1 MAEAAKRR
9 VDPGLLRRLALAAGC
24 AAGVLLLGFGLAS
37 GGRLLEARQAVFPA
51 GTAATGARLQ
61 PAFLEKARQPEAG
74 GSAPRAIDP
83 GQSEGVPRD
92 RVSGW
97 QRLPPRPPLGPS
109 PLAAATPEKAAP
121 VVPAAPD
128 PGLPRRTLL
137 FGLVA
142 TAAVRIEAGGHVI
155 ELEGI
160 RVIDPAEQCEGQG
173 RRSWPCGA
181 VARAAF
187 RAWIR
192 GRAAECTV
200 TPLPLPKPV
209 SSLCELGDKDMAAWL
224 VSRGYAE
231 AAAGGAYEQAGQ
243 EAKAAR
249 RGIFGTGP
257 AAPAPPVAAE
267 GIEEPPSLVQADQ
280 SGEAPPSEMP
290 AGAGPAPQ
298 P

>member
-1 MAEAAKRR
+1 MAGTAERR
-9 VDPGLLRRLALAAGC
+9 DRVGRWRGIVPLGFC
-24 AAGVLLLGFGLAS
+24 AAGVLLLGLALAS
-37 GGRLLEARQAVFPA
+37 GGRLLEARRTVLSAEIS
-51 GTAATGARLQ
+51 TGPRLQ
-61 PAFLEKARQPEAG
+61 SAASGKPEADAA
-74 GSAPRAIDP
+74 APRAIDP
-83 GQSEGVPRD
+83 GNSEVVPRD
-92 RVSGW
+92 RFSGW

-109 PLAAATPEKAAP
+109 QLADLAPKEAAP

-137 FGLVA
+137 FGPVA
-142 TAAVRIEAGGHVI
+142 TAAGRIEVGGHVI

-160 RVIDPAEQCEGQG
+160 RLVGPAQQCEGQNG
-173 RRSWPCGA
+173 RSWPCGM

-187 RAWIR
+187 RAWMR
-192 GRAAECTV
+192 GRAVECVV

-209 SSLCELGDKDMAAWL
+209 ASLCELGGKDMAAWL

-243 EAKAAR
+243 EARAAH

-257 AAPAPPVAAE
+257 AAPAPLVASD
-267 GIEEPPSLVQADQ
+267 GL
-280 SGEAPPSEMP
+280 EAPASLAQASASEGADLPAVP
-290 AGAGPAPQ
+290 AGADPAPQ